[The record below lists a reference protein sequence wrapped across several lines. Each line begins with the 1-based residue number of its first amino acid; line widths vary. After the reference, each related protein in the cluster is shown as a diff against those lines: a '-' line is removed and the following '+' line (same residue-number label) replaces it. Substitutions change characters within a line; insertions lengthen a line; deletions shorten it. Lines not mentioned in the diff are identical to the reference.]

1 MRLKRYFIKS
11 VALILVITAL
21 LKILTLVSLGSKL
34 NIADPLFFF
43 LSNRILITLAVI
55 IELAVAGFLVARAD
69 CKIQLFLIFWLSCL
83 FLLYHIGLWMSGYK
97 YTCYC
102 AGTAFSWEVILP
114 INGMFVIRFLLG
126 YMLVGSGFFIIRGLH
141 APIVK

>member
-1 MRLKRYFIKS
+1 
-11 VALILVITAL
+11 
-21 LKILTLVSLGSKL
+21 
-34 NIADPLFFF
+34 
-43 LSNRILITLAVI
+43 
-55 IELAVAGFLVARAD
+55 
-69 CKIQLFLIFWLSCL
+69 
-83 FLLYHIGLWMSGYK
+83 MSGYK